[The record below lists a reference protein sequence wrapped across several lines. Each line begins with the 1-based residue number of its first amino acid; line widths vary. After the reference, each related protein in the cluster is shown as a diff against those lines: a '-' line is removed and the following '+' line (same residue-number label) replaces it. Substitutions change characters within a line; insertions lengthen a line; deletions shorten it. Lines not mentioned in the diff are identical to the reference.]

1 MSAPLPNGVSTRLL
15 LLRHGESTWNADGRW
30 QGQADPPLS
39 PLGEQQAAE
48 AATRVD
54 SVDAVW
60 ASDLVRAR
68 RTAEIVAGGQGAGGR
83 AVGVRLDPRLR
94 ERDAGDWQGRTRLEI
109 EEHWPG
115 YLESGRRPPGYES
128 DDALLARALAA
139 IDEIGAAHRGESV
152 LVVVHGGIV
161 RTLERHFGDDLHGLL
176 PNLGGRWMVSDGE
189 AGSWSLGDRVL
200 LLEDVTVTTPEQI

>member
-1 MSAPLPNGVSTRLL
+1 MSEPLPDEGRTRLL
-15 LLRHGESTWNADGRW
+15 LVRHGESTWNADGRW

-68 RTAEIVAGGQGAGGR
+68 RTAEIVAGGQR
-83 AVGVRLDPRLR
+83 IDVRLDPRLR
-94 ERDAGDWQGRTRLEI
+94 ERHAGDWQGHTRVEI

-115 YLESGRRPPGYES
+115 YLGSGRRPAGYES
-128 DDALLARALAA
+128 DDALLARVLAA
-139 IDEIGAAHRGESV
+139 IDEIAAAHRGESV

-161 RTLERHFGDDLHGLL
+161 RTLERHFGDDLRGLL

-200 LLEDVTVTTPEQI
+200 LLDEVTVTTPEQI